1 MRSLKPVA
9 VVALA
14 AMLLPTVN
22 AQSGFTGRWNFT
34 GTGEHADR
42 VYWLEVTEANGA
54 LSGLFLNRTGSPV
67 VLETVKIEDGQLL
80 FQMRGGRGDA
90 QPNKVRLE
98 GGKLI
103 GTIMDRGTAIPV
115 TGVRP
120 PKWPAA
126 NANAKHT
133 LGKPV
138 ALFDGTSLD
147 AFGLQNAGRPS
158 GWAIEEGAMSN
169 TPRANNLISKE
180 KFKDFKL
187 EAEYRVQAGSNSGLY
202 LRGRYELQVLDD
214 FGKPAEKTGHM
225 AIYGWTPP
233 AVNASKPAGEW
244 QTMEAVLVGNRVTVT
259 LNGQKVHD
267 NAEIQAITGGALDAD
282 ETAPGPLL
290 IQGDHNRV
298 SDRRIVIT
306 PITSAAR

>member
-1 MRSLKPVA
+1 MRLLKTA
-9 VVALA
+9 TLLALTS
-14 AMLLPTVN
+14 MLLPTLN

-34 GTGEHADR
+34 GAGEHADR

-90 QPNKVRLE
+90 HPNKVRLE
-98 GGKLI
+98 GGKLV

-133 LGKPV
+133 FGKAV

-169 TPRANNLISKE
+169 TPPANNLISKE

-187 EAEYRVQAGSNSGLY
+187 DAEYRVQAGSNSGLY

-298 SDRRIVIT
+298 SYRRIVIT
-306 PITSAAR
+306 PITSASR